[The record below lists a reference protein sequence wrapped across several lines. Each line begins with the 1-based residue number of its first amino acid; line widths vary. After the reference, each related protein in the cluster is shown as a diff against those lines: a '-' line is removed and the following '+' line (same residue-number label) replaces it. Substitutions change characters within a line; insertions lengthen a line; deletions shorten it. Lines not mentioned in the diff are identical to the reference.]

1 MQECD
6 AGVCYGFFIF
16 LNPPSKNFAKG
27 QLVHTLQI
35 LGNQTVVC
43 VGILRSCMY
52 HQHTPCLPVYV
63 SKCHTVL
70 KIFCNTLTWTHDIAT
85 FLFYDAPS
93 GGCTS
98 CKGTARPSCV
108 LPSTTIQKPA
118 VPVQF
123 NPCSCACDQ
132 GISWFNLTLYHRWT
146 CLVAMPNV
154 FQMQTLVH
162 QRVNVFHTP

>member
-85 FLFYDAPS
+85 FLFYDALQVAAQA
-93 GGCTS
+93 
-98 CKGTARPSCV
+98 ARELQDP
-108 LPSTTIQKPA
+108 
-118 VPVQF
+118 PVFYLLQQSK
-123 NPCSCACDQ
+123 NLQCPCSSTPA
-132 GISWFNLTLYHRWT
+132 H
-146 CLVAMPNV
+146 
-154 FQMQTLVH
+154 VH
-162 QRVNVFHTP
+162 VTKA